1 MPAIRQDAPRAL
13 RPSPRNRQHI
23 PQRSILYKIHCYGA
37 FPQRCGAF
45 SQRCGA
51 FSQRC
56 GAFLQR
62 CGAFLQRCG
71 AFLQRYGAFPQ
82 RYGAFL
88 QHCGAFFSLHLAST
102 LEAYGRYE
110 LK

>member
-13 RPSPRNRQHI
+13 RPSPRKRQHI

-37 FPQRCGAF
+37 FLQRY
-45 SQRCGA
+45 GA

-62 CGAFLQRCG
+62 YGAFLQR
-71 AFLQRYGAFPQ
+71 
-82 RYGAFL
+82 
-88 QHCGAFFSLHLAST
+88 CGAFFSLHLAST
-102 LEAYGRYE
+102 LEAYGRFE

>member
-1 MPAIRQDAPRAL
+1 MLAVPMPAIRQDAPRAL

-37 FPQRCGAF
+37 FPQRYGAF
-45 SQRCGA
+45 PQRYGAFLQRYGAFLQSCGA

-62 CGAFLQRCG
+62 CGAF
-71 AFLQRYGAFPQ
+71 FP
-82 RYGAFL
+82 
-88 QHCGAFFSLHLAST
+88 LHLAST
-102 LEAYGRYE
+102 FEAYGRFE

>member
-23 PQRSILYKIHCYGA
+23 PQRSILYKIHC
-37 FPQRCGAF
+37 
-45 SQRCGA
+45 
-51 FSQRC
+51 C